1 MKHFAKRLHKE
12 MIQSEKAFYFRFV
25 YILHYP
31 NFKDSN
37 RQSQCDNSAHFRK
50 PCMVVPLRKI
60 RSLNQ
65 YHPKDVEQYN

>member
-12 MIQSEKAFYFRFV
+12 MIQSEKAFNFRFV
-25 YILHYP
+25 YILHCLI
-31 NFKDSN
+31 SRTQI

-50 PCMVVPLRKI
+50 PCMVIPLRKI

-65 YHPKDVEQYN
+65 YHPKDAEQYN